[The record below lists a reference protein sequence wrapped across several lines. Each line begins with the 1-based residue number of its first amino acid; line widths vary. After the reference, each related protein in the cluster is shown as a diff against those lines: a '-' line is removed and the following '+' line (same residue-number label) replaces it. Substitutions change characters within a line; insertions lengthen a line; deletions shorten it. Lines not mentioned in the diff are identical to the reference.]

1 MSQNHIMIGYACA
14 IMSAILFGTVSTVA
28 KPTLVTIH
36 PILLASLVYF
46 LASLVVTPLIKKTKV
61 SISNKEKILLLVIAI
76 AGAVIGPTMFFIGL
90 ENSTASDSSLL
101 LNGEIIFSVIFAIF
115 LFREKLSKIGYLASA
130 TVITGIIIVTTNM
143 EFSNSVFNI
152 QNIGNLF
159 IIGSTLFWALDNN
172 LSKILSERLDVARI
186 VQLKSIIG
194 GAILLLL
201 IIVLQIPMDVKLE
214 QIPNILLLGTIG
226 FGSSIF
232 FFLQG
237 LKRIG
242 TIKTTMIFSTS
253 SIFGLIFAS
262 IFLQEVISNYQIIAI
277 GVILSGFYVLYKKQ

>member
-36 PILLASLVYF
+36 PILLVSLVYF

>member
-1 MSQNHIMIGYACA
+1 MIGYACA